1 MNRIDNDT
9 IPPISTKR
17 TISFHLV
24 SLQTKEKPTTY
35 GVRNPGPVLEQAYQ
49 CGGVKRVVIIN

>member
-17 TISFHLV
+17 TISF
-24 SLQTKEKPTTY
+24 QEKPTTY